1 MIKNYLSSI
10 RKQLE
15 FAKSLGEKS
24 IDQLDPK
31 ELFWQYND
39 QSNSI
44 AIIVNHLHGNM
55 MSRWTDFL
63 TSDGEKSSRNRDQE
77 FEQIIKTKTQLLE
90 KWNEGW
96 ACVFTAIDN
105 IDQENFTTLVY
116 IRNQEHT
123 ITEAINRQVGH
134 YSYHIGQIVFIAK
147 MIQGEKWNSLSIP
160 KNQSEKYNA
169 KKFAVKNDKFHFTD
183 EFINRKK

>member
-1 MIKNYLSSI
+1 MIDNYLTSI
-10 RKQLE
+10 KKQLE

-24 IDQLDPK
+24 IDQVQPA
-31 ELFWQYND
+31 ELFWQYNE

-63 TSDGEKSSRNRDQE
+63 TSDGEKDSRNRDQE
-77 FEQIIKTKTQLLE
+77 FEQDIKTKSELLE

-96 ACVFTAIDN
+96 GCVFKAIDSLN
-105 IDQENFTTLVY
+105 KENFSTLVY
-116 IRNQEHT
+116 IRNQGHT

-147 MIQGEKWNSLSIP
+147 MIQGERWKSLSIP
-160 KNQSEKYNA
+160 KGQSKIYNA
-169 KKFAVKNDKFHFTD
+169 EKFTLKKDKTHFTD
-183 EFINRKK
+183 EFIK

>member
-90 KWNEGW
+90 KWNEG
-96 ACVFTAIDN
+96 
-105 IDQENFTTLVY
+105 
-116 IRNQEHT
+116 
-123 ITEAINRQVGH
+123 
-134 YSYHIGQIVFIAK
+134 
-147 MIQGEKWNSLSIP
+147 
-160 KNQSEKYNA
+160 
-169 KKFAVKNDKFHFTD
+169 
-183 EFINRKK
+183 